1 MNFLTSWDL
10 FIFSEPAHVPDPSA
24 PDPLPSVVEEHKK
37 LAEKANES
45 SDHEKQ
51 LVNDREII
59 VEDLSDENN
68 VPVVVE
74 SVSSMIQED
83 APKKSYASIVSL

>member
-1 MNFLTSWDL
+1 M
-10 FIFSEPAHVPDPSA
+10 
-24 PDPLPSVVEEHKK
+24 EEIKK
-37 LAEKANES
+37 LADKANES

-51 LVNDREII
+51 LVNDREIV
-59 VEDLSDENN
+59 VEDHSDEHN
-68 VPVVVE
+68 VSVVVE